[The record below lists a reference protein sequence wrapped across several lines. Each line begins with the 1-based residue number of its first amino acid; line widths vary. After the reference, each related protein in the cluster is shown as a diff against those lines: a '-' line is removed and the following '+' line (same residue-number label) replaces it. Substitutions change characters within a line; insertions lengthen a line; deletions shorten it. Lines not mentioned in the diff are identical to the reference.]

1 MNRLTSA
8 VRNAYSSD
16 SKLRATWLLAC
27 RAVSR
32 VKDSFLSWILDAPQ
46 VHIGTGSVIRGSKYM
61 SFGKGI
67 FINGDLWLE
76 AISHYEGQRFTP
88 KIEIGDFVSLSN
100 SVHISSIEHIVIK
113 KNTLIG
119 SGVYISDHNHGTY
132 KGANQSRPDEPPSRR
147 QLDGGPVSVGE
158 NVWIGDNV
166 VIVGPVTIGDGA
178 VIGANSVIKKNV
190 PAETIVAG
198 IPAVPLKRFNHSSN
212 CWERI

>member
-1 MNRLTSA
+1 MNRLTRAIS
-8 VRNAYSSD
+8 NAYSSD

-27 RAVSR
+27 RAASGL
-32 VKDSFLSWILDAPQ
+32 KDWILSKIFDAPQ
-46 VHIGTGSVIRGSKYM
+46 IHIGTGSVFRGSKYM

-67 FINGDLWLE
+67 FVNGHLWLE
-76 AISHYEGQRFTP
+76 AISHYQGEKFTP

-100 SVHISSIEHIVIK
+100 GVHISSIEHIVIG

-119 SGVYISDHNHGTY
+119 SGVYISDHNHGVY
-132 KGANQSRPDEPPSRR
+132 KGVNQSRPDEQPSRR
-147 QLDGGPVSVGE
+147 RLVGGPVSVGE

-178 VIGANSVIKKNV
+178 VIGANSVIKANV

-198 IPAVPLKRFNHSSN
+198 IPALPIKRFNHLSN
-212 CWERI
+212 SWERV